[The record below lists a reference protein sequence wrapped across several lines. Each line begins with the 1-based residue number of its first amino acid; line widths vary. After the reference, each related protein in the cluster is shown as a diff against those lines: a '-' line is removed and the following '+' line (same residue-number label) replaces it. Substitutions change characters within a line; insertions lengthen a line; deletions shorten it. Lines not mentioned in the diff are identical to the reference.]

1 MNFEGILQLIMD
13 NYSSFI
19 ATLALLLSALTFI
32 MSQRHTKK
40 NKIISDE
47 RYYEQRKQYE
57 ERLEVESERREEDRH
72 DTEEKLRLGEKPRFV
87 FKGSKF
93 IVNSNTNQELLLLKF
108 TNKGRDTAYDIIP
121 DLECVAKQMDMTE
134 FKIRRYEPVQDPVV
148 MVGEDFE
155 VVMKCDNNQA
165 DFFMMELTIT
175 YQDASGRTYKQTFCI
190 NITDRL
196 GNSLITNYAQPV
208 LCSN

>member
-57 ERLEVESERREEDRH
+57 ERLEVESERREGMIQKRNYDLV
-72 DTEEKLRLGEKPRFV
+72 KNPALCLRGQ
-87 FKGSKF
+87 
-93 IVNSNTNQELLLLKF
+93 NLLL
-108 TNKGRDTAYDIIP
+108 I
-121 DLECVAKQMDMTE
+121 
-134 FKIRRYEPVQDPVV
+134 
-148 MVGEDFE
+148 
-155 VVMKCDNNQA
+155 
-165 DFFMMELTIT
+165 
-175 YQDASGRTYKQTFCI
+175 QTRIKNFCF
-190 NITDRL
+190 
-196 GNSLITNYAQPV
+196 
-208 LCSN
+208 

>member
-1 MNFEGILQLIMD
+1 
-13 NYSSFI
+13 
-19 ATLALLLSALTFI
+19 
-32 MSQRHTKK
+32 
-40 NKIISDE
+40 
-47 RYYEQRKQYE
+47 
-57 ERLEVESERREEDRH
+57 
-72 DTEEKLRLGEKPRFV
+72 
-87 FKGSKF
+87 
-93 IVNSNTNQELLLLKF
+93 
-108 TNKGRDTAYDIIP
+108 
-121 DLECVAKQMDMTE
+121 
-134 FKIRRYEPVQDPVV
+134 

-175 YQDASGRTYKQTFCI
+175 YQDASGRTYKQTSCI

>member
-1 MNFEGILQLIMD
+1 MIMD

-40 NKIISDE
+40 NKIISD
-47 RYYEQRKQYE
+47 
-57 ERLEVESERREEDRH
+57 
-72 DTEEKLRLGEKPRFV
+72 TEEKLRLGEKPRFV

-93 IVNSNTNQELLLLKF
+93 IVNSDTNQELLLLKF

-196 GNSLITNYAQPV
+196 GNSLITNYAHPV

>member
-72 DTEEKLRLGEKPRFV
+72 DTEEKLRLGENPALCLR
-87 FKGSKF
+87 GQ
-93 IVNSNTNQELLLLKF
+93 NLLL
-108 TNKGRDTAYDIIP
+108 I
-121 DLECVAKQMDMTE
+121 
-134 FKIRRYEPVQDPVV
+134 
-148 MVGEDFE
+148 
-155 VVMKCDNNQA
+155 
-165 DFFMMELTIT
+165 
-175 YQDASGRTYKQTFCI
+175 QTRIKNFCF
-190 NITDRL
+190 
-196 GNSLITNYAQPV
+196 
-208 LCSN
+208 

>member
-1 MNFEGILQLIMD
+1 MKGIMNKENNMRKD
-13 NYSSFI
+13 
-19 ATLALLLSALTFI
+19 
-32 MSQRHTKK
+32 QRWKV
-40 NKIISDE
+40 N
-47 RYYEQRKQYE
+47 
-57 ERLEVESERREEDRH
+57 
-72 DTEEKLRLGEKPRFV
+72 EEKKIGMIQKRNYDLVKKPRFV

-93 IVNSNTNQELLLLKF
+93 IVNSDTNQELLLLKF

-208 LCSN
+208 LCSNQLRK

>member
-1 MNFEGILQLIMD
+1 M
-13 NYSSFI
+13 
-19 ATLALLLSALTFI
+19 
-32 MSQRHTKK
+32 
-40 NKIISDE
+40 
-47 RYYEQRKQYE
+47 
-57 ERLEVESERREEDRH
+57 
-72 DTEEKLRLGEKPRFV
+72 

-93 IVNSNTNQELLLLKF
+93 IVNSDTNQELLLLKF

-165 DFFMMELTIT
+165 DFL
-175 YQDASGRTYKQTFCI
+175 
-190 NITDRL
+190 
-196 GNSLITNYAQPV
+196 
-208 LCSN
+208 

>member
-72 DTEEKLRLGEKPRFV
+72 DTEDLVKNPALCLRGQ
-87 FKGSKF
+87 
-93 IVNSNTNQELLLLKF
+93 NLLL
-108 TNKGRDTAYDIIP
+108 I
-121 DLECVAKQMDMTE
+121 
-134 FKIRRYEPVQDPVV
+134 
-148 MVGEDFE
+148 
-155 VVMKCDNNQA
+155 
-165 DFFMMELTIT
+165 
-175 YQDASGRTYKQTFCI
+175 QTRIKNFCF
-190 NITDRL
+190 
-196 GNSLITNYAQPV
+196 
-208 LCSN
+208 

>member
-19 ATLALLLSALTFI
+19 ATLALLLSTLTFI

-87 FKGSKF
+87 FKGSKY
-93 IVNSNTNQELLLLKF
+93 IVNSDTNQELLLLKF

-148 MVGEDFE
+148 MVGEDF
-155 VVMKCDNNQA
+155 
-165 DFFMMELTIT
+165 
-175 YQDASGRTYKQTFCI
+175 
-190 NITDRL
+190 
-196 GNSLITNYAQPV
+196 
-208 LCSN
+208 